1 MLAFLKFEKFEK
13 ILSNIRLIREIR
25 GKKTN
30 EWIKIIPSFLSFFI
44 IHDLSFCVFP
54 RFLRALL
61 N

>member
-1 MLAFLKFEKFEK
+1 MLAFLKLEKFEK

-44 IHDLSFCVFP
+44 IHDTSFCVFP
-54 RFLRALL
+54 RFLRAY
-61 N
+61 